1 MLAKLV
7 GGKEAEEQSRAT
19 RFALEELGGATALG
33 KEAKRIPL
41 SSREVFFDH
50 RHFLTRPGATQNE
63 RVWRVEPRTGS
74 NAYLAS
80 PRLVLC
86 SAPRGSAPCSSDLA
100 YAAWP
105 SSMAPA
111 LISPPFEPRAESALG

>member
-63 RVWRVEPRTGS
+63 RVAGRSKHGLKRVPRLASHRALLQEALLQGALLRAPRTS
-74 NAYLAS
+74 RM
-80 PRLVLC
+80 PH
-86 SAPRGSAPCSSDLA
+86 APCSD
-100 YAAWP
+100 
-105 SSMAPA
+105 
-111 LISPPFEPRAESALG
+111 